1 MITVKY
7 CIVPLLVTVAYSGG
21 SFLPTLLCFFLSF
34 DVGSFFLTVGPMY
47 CEVLMSMTRI
57 P

>member
-21 SFLPTLLCFFLSF
+21 SFLPTLLYFFLSF

-47 CEVLMSMTRI
+47 CEVLMSL
-57 P
+57 